1 MTSFDLRPDQLP
13 GYPGRNPRPEDHGRY
28 WAGALAEL
36 DTVDPA
42 VSLVAHPHPA
52 TGAECFD
59 LTFTGVRGARVHAKY
74 ARPRGAGAG
83 AGTGH
88 PAVLMFHGYGAS
100 SGDWFDKLP
109 YVAQGACVAAL
120 DCRGQGGT
128 SQDAGVTDGT
138 TLGGH
143 IIRGL
148 DDEPGNLLY
157 RHIFLDCAQL
167 ARIVMAMPEVDAG
180 RVGATGGSQGGGLA
194 VACAALEPRV
204 ARLAPT
210 YPFLT
215 DYLRVWEMDL
225 ANEGAYEQIGTWF
238 RRHDPLHER
247 ADLIFGRLG
256 YIDVQHLADRITA
269 EVLFTLG
276 MQYRICPPSSQ
287 YATYNK
293 ICSPKR
299 LRIYP
304 DFGHEP
310 LPGQNDAVFAFMAGL

>member
-1 MTSFDLRPDQLP
+1 VTSFDLPPEQLP
-13 GYPGRNPRPEDHGRY
+13 GYPGRNPRPADHARY
-28 WAGALAEL
+28 WDAGLAEL
-36 DTVDPA
+36 DSVDPA
-42 VSLVAHPHPA
+42 LSLVAHPHPA

-74 ARPRGAGAG
+74 LRPRAPGAAR
-83 AGTGH
+83 
-88 PAVLMFHGYGAS
+88 PAVLVFHGYGAS

-109 YVAQGACVAAL
+109 YVAQGYCVAAL

-128 SQDAGVTDGT
+128 SQDIGITDGT

-157 RHIFLDCAQL
+157 RHIFLDCVQL
-167 ARIVMAMPEVDAG
+167 ARIVMAQPEVDAG
-180 RVGATGGSQGGGLA
+180 RVGVMGASQGGGLA

-204 ARLAPT
+204 TRLAAT
-210 YPFLT
+210 YPFLS

-225 ANEGAYEQIGTWF
+225 ANEGAYEQIGTYF

-247 ADLIFGRLG
+247 ADLIFRRLG
-256 YIDVQHLADRITA
+256 YIDVQHLAERITA
-269 EVLFTLG
+269 EVLFTVGL
-276 MQYRICPPSSQ
+276 QDRICPPSSQ

-293 ICSPKR
+293 IRSAKR
-299 LRIYP
+299 LRTYP

-310 LPGQNDAVFAFMAGL
+310 LPGLNDAIFAFMAGL

>member
-1 MTSFDLRPDQLP
+1 VTSFDLPADQLP
-13 GYPGRNPRPEDHGRY
+13 GYRGRNPRPDDHSSY
-28 WAGALAEL
+28 WAQGLAEL
-36 DTVDPA
+36 DAVDPA

-52 TGAECFD
+52 TGMECFD
-59 LTFTGVRGARVHAKY
+59 LTFTGVRGARLHAKY
-74 ARPRGAGAG
+74 VRPRGADS
-83 AGTGH
+83 GH

-109 YVAQGACVAAL
+109 YAAQGYCVAAL

-128 SQDAGVTDGT
+128 SQDTGVTDGT

-167 ARIVMAMPEVDAG
+167 ARIVMAMPEVDAR
-180 RVGATGGSQGGGLA
+180 RVGATGASQGGGLA
-194 VACAALEPRV
+194 LACAALEPRV
-204 ARLAPT
+204 ARLAAT

-225 ANEGAYEQIGTWF
+225 ANEGAYEQIGTYF

-247 ADLIFGRLG
+247 ADLTFEQLG

-269 EVLFTLG
+269 EVLFTVG
-276 MQYRICPPSSQ
+276 MQDRICPPSSQ

-293 ICSPKR
+293 IQSAKQ
-299 LRIYP
+299 LRIYQ

-310 LPGQNDAVFAFMAGL
+310 LPGQNDAVFAFLAGL

>member
-1 MTSFDLRPDQLP
+1 MTSFDLPP
-13 GYPGRNPRPEDHGRY
+13 GEFLQYPGRNPRPEDHASY
-28 WAGALAEL
+28 WAQALAEL
-36 DTVDPA
+36 DAVDPV

-59 LTFTGVRGARVHAKY
+59 LSFAGVRGARVHAKY
-74 ARPRGAGAG
+74 VRPRAAGS
-83 AGTGH
+83 GH

-109 YVAQGACVAAL
+109 YAAQGYSVAAL

-128 SQDAGVTDGT
+128 SQDPGITDGT

-148 DDEPGNLLY
+148 DDEPANLLY
-157 RHIFLDCAQL
+157 RHIFLDCVQL

-180 RVGATGGSQGGGLA
+180 RVGAMGASQGGGLA

-204 ARLAPT
+204 ARLAAT
-210 YPFLT
+210 YPFLS

-225 ANEGAYEQIGTWF
+225 ANEGAYEQIGAYF

-256 YIDVQHLADRITA
+256 YIDVQHLADRIEA
-269 EVLFTLG
+269 EVLFTVG
-276 MQYRICPPSSQ
+276 MQDTVCPPSSQ
-287 YATYNK
+287 YAIYNK
-293 ICSPKR
+293 ILSAKQ

-304 DFGHEP
+304 DFGHET
-310 LPGQNDAVFAFMAGL
+310 LPGLADAVFAFMAGL

>member
-1 MTSFDLRPDQLP
+1 VTSFDLPAGQLP
-13 GYPGRNPRPEDHGRY
+13 GYRGRNPRPEDHTRY
-28 WAGALAEL
+28 WAQALAEL
-36 DTVDPA
+36 DAVDPA

-52 TGAECFD
+52 AGVECFD
-59 LTFTGVRGARVHAKY
+59 LAFTGVRGARLHAKY
-74 ARPRGAGAG
+74 VRPRGAGSG
-83 AGTGH
+83 R

-109 YVAQGACVAAL
+109 YAAQGYCVAAL
-120 DCRGQGGT
+120 DVRGQGGT

-167 ARIVMAMPEVDAG
+167 ARVVMAMPEVDAG
-180 RVGATGGSQGGGLA
+180 RVGATGASQGGGLA
-194 VACAALEPRV
+194 LACAALEPRV

-225 ANEGAYEQIGTWF
+225 ANEGAYEQIGTYF

-247 ADLIFGRLG
+247 ADLIFEQLG

-269 EVLFTLG
+269 EVLFTVG
-276 MQYRICPPSSQ
+276 MQDRVCPPSSQ

-293 ICSPKR
+293 IQSAKQ

>member
-1 MTSFDLRPDQLP
+1 VTSFDLSPDQLP
-13 GYPGRNPRPEDHGRY
+13 GYRGRNPRPDDHPRY
-28 WAGALAEL
+28 WAEALAEL
-36 DTVDPA
+36 DQVDPG
-42 VSLVAHPHPA
+42 VSLVPRPHPA
-52 TGAECFD
+52 AGAECFD

-74 ARPRGAGAG
+74 ARPRGAES
-83 AGTGH
+83 GH

-109 YVAQGACVAAL
+109 YVAQGHCVAAL
-120 DCRGQGGT
+120 DCRGQGGQ

-143 IIRGL
+143 IVRGL
-148 DDEPGNLLY
+148 DDGPGNLLY
-157 RHIFLDCAQL
+157 RHIFLDCVQL
-167 ARIVMAMPEVDAG
+167 ARIVMARPEVDAA
-180 RVGATGGSQGGGLA
+180 RVGAMGASQGGGLA

-204 ARLAPT
+204 TRLAAT

-225 ANEGAYEQIGTWF
+225 AHEGAYEQLGTWF

-247 ADLIFGRLG
+247 AGLIFRQLG

-269 EVLFTLG
+269 EVLFTVTL
-276 MQYRICPPSSQ
+276 QDRVCPPSTQ
-287 YATYNK
+287 YAIYNK
-293 ICSPKR
+293 IQSGKR

-304 DFGHEP
+304 DFGHEA
-310 LPGQNDAVFAFMAGL
+310 LPGLNDAVFEFMADL

>member
-1 MTSFDLRPDQLP
+1 MTSFDLPADQLP
-13 GYPGRNPRPEDHGRY
+13 SYRGRNPRPADHASY
-28 WAGALAEL
+28 WAQGLAEL
-36 DTVDPA
+36 DALDPA

-52 TGAECFD
+52 AGVECFD
-59 LTFTGVRGARVHAKY
+59 LTFTGVRGARLHAKY
-74 ARPRGAGAG
+74 VRPRGAGS
-83 AGTGH
+83 GH

-109 YVAQGACVAAL
+109 YAAQGYCVAAL
-120 DCRGQGGT
+120 DVRGQGGP
-128 SQDAGVTDGT
+128 SQDAGVAGGT

-148 DDEPGNLLY
+148 DDQPGNLLY

-180 RVGATGGSQGGGLA
+180 RVGATGASQGGGLTL
-194 VACAALEPRV
+194 ACGALEPRV

-225 ANEGAYEQIGTWF
+225 AGEGAYEQIGTYF

-247 ADLIFGRLG
+247 AGLIFERLG

-269 EVLFTLG
+269 EVLFTVG
-276 MQYRICPPSSQ
+276 MQDRVCPPSSQ

-293 ICSPKR
+293 LQSAKQ

>member
-1 MTSFDLRPDQLP
+1 VTSFDLPPEQLP
-13 GYPGRNPRPEDHGRY
+13 SYRGRNPRPDDHPDY
-28 WAGALAEL
+28 WAGGLAEL
-36 DTVDPA
+36 DPVDPE
-42 VSLVAHPHPA
+42 VSLVPYEYPA
-52 TGAECFD
+52 AGAECFD

-74 ARPRGAGAG
+74 LRPRGGG
-83 AGTGH
+83 SGR

-109 YVAQGACVAAL
+109 YVAQGYCVAAL

-128 SQDAGVTDGT
+128 SQDRGVTDGT

-143 IIRGL
+143 IVRGL
-148 DDEPGNLLY
+148 EDGPGNLLY
-157 RHIFLDCAQL
+157 RHIFLDCVQL

-180 RVGATGGSQGGGLA
+180 RVGATGASQGGGLA

-210 YPFLT
+210 YPFLS

-225 ANEGAYEQIGTWF
+225 ANEGAYEQIGTYF

-247 ADLIFGRLG
+247 GDQIFSQLG
-256 YIDVQHLADRITA
+256 YIDVQHLAGRITA
-269 EVLFTLG
+269 EVLFTVGL
-276 MQYRICPPSSQ
+276 QDRVCPPSSQ
-287 YATYNK
+287 YAIYNK
-293 ICSPKR
+293 IRSGKR

-304 DFGHEP
+304 DFGHES